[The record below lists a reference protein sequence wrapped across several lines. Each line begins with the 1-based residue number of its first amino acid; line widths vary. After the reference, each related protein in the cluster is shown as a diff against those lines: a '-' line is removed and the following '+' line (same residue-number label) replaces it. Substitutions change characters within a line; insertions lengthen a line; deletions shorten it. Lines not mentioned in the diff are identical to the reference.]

1 MEQQSFTKLLGTITD
16 KTPKFITK
24 KWIDV
29 HNQFGNA
36 NDRCKPS
43 KKIRLKTSV
52 LQPNL
57 CNYSDG
63 DAYIVVEGT
72 ITVIDPM
79 HMIRNEL
86 LKVMHHLF
94 AA

>member
-1 MEQQSFTKLLGTITD
+1 MEQQSFTKLPGNIPD

-63 DAYIVVEGT
+63 QILIKGT
-72 ITVIDPM
+72 IKLSYSENYSERL
-79 HMIRNEL
+79 RNL
-86 LKVMHHLF
+86 
-94 AA
+94 